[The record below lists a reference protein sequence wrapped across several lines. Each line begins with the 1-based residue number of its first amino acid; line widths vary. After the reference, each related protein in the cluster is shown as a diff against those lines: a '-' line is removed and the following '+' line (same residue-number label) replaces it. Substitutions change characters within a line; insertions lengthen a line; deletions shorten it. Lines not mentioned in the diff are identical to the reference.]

1 VYDSVR
7 RELLYSIF
15 FEFGI
20 PVISFRLIRMCLN
33 KTCSKAHIG
42 KNLFDE
48 FPVLSG
54 LKYFITTVFQF
65 HPEYAISKV
74 EES

>member
-1 VYDSVR
+1 
-7 RELLYSIF
+7 
-15 FEFGI
+15 
-20 PVISFRLIRMCLN
+20 MCLN
-33 KTCSKAHIG
+33 KTCNKAHIG